1 MENKYQN
8 EERYF
13 KAKKQVEEIKGFYG
27 NLTAYIVI
35 NIFFLILN
43 LRTSPEHLWFFWPM
57 LGWGIG
63 VIFHGFKAF
72 NYTPFLGKNWE
83 DRKIKEFMNED
94 KEPKDSWR

>member
-8 EERYF
+8 EERYY

-43 LRTSPEHLWFFWPM
+43 LKTSPEHLWFFWPM

-63 VIFHGFKAF
+63 VIFHGFKVF
-72 NYTPFLGKNWE
+72 NYMPFLSKNWE
-83 DRKIKEFMNED
+83 DKKIKEFME
-94 KEPKDSWR
+94 KEKSEKWE

>member
-43 LRTSPEHLWFFWPM
+43 LKTSPEHLWFFLPM

-63 VIFHGFKAF
+63 VIFHGFKVF
-72 NYTPFLGKNWE
+72 NYMPFLSKNWE
-83 DRKIKEFMNED
+83 DKKIKEFME
-94 KEPKDSWR
+94 KEKSEKWE